1 MKDDIIE
8 FKGENEE
15 EIKIEMQVRHQE
27 LAILLVKKIIWAL
40 DNNIDEF
47 ILAMHEHDG
56 FLVGVKR
63 DNYLEALEKNLEKM
77 ENYEEYELCK
87 KSIEWIDYLKIEEK
101 TNVNKR

>member
-27 LAILLVKKIIWAL
+27 MAILLVKKIIWAL
-40 DNNIDEF
+40 DSNIDEF

-56 FLVGVKR
+56 FLVAVKR
-63 DNYLEALEKNLEKM
+63 DNYLEALEKNLKKM
-77 ENYEEYELCK
+77 EEYEEYELCK
-87 KSIEWIDYLKIEEK
+87 KSIQWVGYLKIEEK
-101 TNVNKR
+101 TNANKR